1 MKPLLNLEEFVDPA
15 AAPIEEAEAEG
26 DAAEQGRLAAYEQ
39 GYAAG
44 WEDAARTL
52 GDEQTTIRAD
62 LARNLAALALT
73 LETARAQVLAGLG
86 PAVLELCHLLL
97 PRLARESL
105 GAVLADEL
113 GALTEGMGNSQIILR
128 ISPQDQPAVASLIED
143 RGEVITLEL
152 EPSLAA
158 GQVLMRLE
166 DQELEIDMPRAVEAL
181 LSTIATCLN
190 SPNRSRQW
198 TT

>member
-1 MKPLLNLEEFVDPA
+1 MKLLLKLEEFADPA
-15 AAPIEEAEAEG
+15 AAPIEDAEAEG
-26 DAAEQGRLAAYEQ
+26 DAAQQGRLAAYEQ

-62 LARNLAALALT
+62 LARNLAAIALT
-73 LETARAQVLAGLG
+73 LESARAQVLAGLG
-86 PAVLELCHLLL
+86 PAVQGLCQLLL
-97 PRLARESL
+97 PRLARASL
-105 GAVLADEL
+105 GAVLAEEL
-113 GALTEGMGNSQIILR
+113 AVLTDGMGNSRIILR

-143 RGEVITLEL
+143 RSEAITLEL
-152 EPSLAA
+152 EPSFAP
-158 GQVLMRLE
+158 GQVLIRLE

-181 LSTIATCLN
+181 LSTLETCLN

>member
-1 MKPLLNLEEFVDPA
+1 
-15 AAPIEEAEAEG
+15 
-26 DAAEQGRLAAYEQ
+26 
-39 GYAAG
+39 
-44 WEDAARTL
+44 
-52 GDEQTTIRAD
+52 
-62 LARNLAALALT
+62 
-73 LETARAQVLAGLG
+73 
-86 PAVLELCHLLL
+86 
-97 PRLARESL
+97 
-105 GAVLADEL
+105 
-113 GALTEGMGNSQIILR
+113 MGNSRIILR

>member
-1 MKPLLNLEEFVDPA
+1 MKLLLKLEEFADPA
-15 AAPIEEAEAEG
+15 AAPVEDAEAEG

-62 LARNLAALALT
+62 LAHNLASLALT

-86 PAVLELCHLLL
+86 PAVQGLCHLLL

-105 GAVLADEL
+105 GAVLAEEL
-113 GALTEGMGNSQIILR
+113 GALTEGMGDSRIILR

-143 RGEVITLEL
+143 GRGTITLEL

-158 GQVLMRLE
+158 GQVLIRLE

-181 LSTIATCLN
+181 LSTIATSLN